1 MDPDFFAAALDQV
14 SDGVYALDGD
24 RRITYWNAGSESI
37 SGYAAAEVLGRS
49 CAAGILR
56 HVDDAGRELCAT
68 ACPMVAVMKDG
79 QSRAAELY
87 LHHRDGHRLPVA
99 VRAMA
104 LRDASDG
111 IVGAL
116 EVFSS
121 SAGNRYAEQPAGER
135 DSGLDPV
142 TGLEVR
148 SLGER
153 RLSSLLAGAGA
164 GTDGASLGV
173 LFVDADR
180 FKAVNDTFGHPTG
193 DRALRMVGQSI
204 AGGLR
209 RGDLAIRWGGEEF
222 LALLPDVDAVTLGS
236 IAERVRM
243 LVEHSWIQQGSDRV
257 RVTVSVGATLAR
269 PGESIAALLERVDA
283 HMYASKRGGRNRV
296 TTDEGERP
304 ASSAPVA
311 APDPIAEARA
321 LRPDAPS
328 GPVSG

>member
-1 MDPDFFAAALDQV
+1 
-14 SDGVYALDGD
+14 
-24 RRITYWNAGSESI
+24 
-37 SGYAAAEVLGRS
+37 
-49 CAAGILR
+49 
-56 HVDDAGRELCAT
+56 
-68 ACPMVAVMKDG
+68 MVAVMTDG
-79 QSRAAELY
+79 EPRAAELY
-87 LHHRDGHRLPVA
+87 LHHQDGHRLPVA

-104 LRDASDG
+104 LRDASDE

-153 RLSSLLAGAGA
+153 RLSSLLAGA

-283 HMYASKRGGRNRV
+283 HMYASKRGGRNQV

-304 ASSAPVA
+304 AASAPVA
-311 APDPIAEARA
+311 APDPVAEARTP
-321 LRPDAPS
+321 RPGDTA